1 MLCGQPVFGLAACDQ
16 PPPVNMP
23 KLDSMEGPCEAS
35 DVAKPEMAIPAG
47 IDMSLAF
54 VARQNGEEAAKQ
66 VATYLEYSGDY
77 RLQPLLHIPESDS
90 RLCTEFL
97 LKNPFRPLGVT

>member
-47 IDMSLAF
+47 
-54 VARQNGEEAAKQ
+54 RRGREASGHIPGVFWGLQ
-66 VATYLEYSGDY
+66 VAAAPTHT
-77 RLQPLLHIPESDS
+77 RI
-90 RLCTEFL
+90 
-97 LKNPFRPLGVT
+97 

>member
-1 MLCGQPVFGLAACDQ
+1 
-16 PPPVNMP
+16 
-23 KLDSMEGPCEAS
+23 MEGPCEAS
-35 DVAKPEMAIPAG
+35 DVARPEMAIPAG

-77 RLQPLLHIPESDS
+77 RLQLLLHIPESDS

-97 LKNPFRPLGVT
+97 LKNPFRPLGVTCAMNQSPSLLVACAGIHQMMRSGM